1 LSEEVTARLEK
12 KINPSGSIKSISTV
26 KSAGESD
33 KSETDVPVESPG
45 MTVENVDS
53 EDSGSD

>member
-1 LSEEVTARLEK
+1 MV
-12 KINPSGSIKSISTV
+12 INPSGSIKSISTV
-26 KSAGESD
+26 KSVGESD
-33 KSETDVPVESPG
+33 KSETEVPVESPG